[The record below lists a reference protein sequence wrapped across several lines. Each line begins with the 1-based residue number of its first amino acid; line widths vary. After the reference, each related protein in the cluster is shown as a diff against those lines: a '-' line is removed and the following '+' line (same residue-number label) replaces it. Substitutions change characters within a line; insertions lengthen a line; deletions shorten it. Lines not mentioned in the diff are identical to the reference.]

1 MGADS
6 RQEGK
11 DFSLKQEYYFSA
23 ASASAE
29 KVRFRQGWSF
39 HLESSMKV
47 RELRGV
53 WNWMPLAMGQYTS
66 DLNMGEELLT

>member
-53 WNWMPLAMGQYTS
+53 WN
-66 DLNMGEELLT
+66 